1 MLLHLKNSKFH
12 WSFFFLLQVRQNFSV
27 RWGNMLTV
35 WSYQWPVIISSP
47 LISTWEACLL
57 SDNCSGLENSPSAL
71 CFIFPWLKARSPSA
85 FGTVS
90 LCLPGIKPVGT
101 FGRQVIS
108 LITTYLLYAMKSFLV
123 SVPHIIG
130 IVERYVWTVCWQFQV
145 RGEVSD
151 CMIKSQNTVLANL
164 GLSLLAKA

>member
-1 MLLHLKNSKFH
+1 MREYSHCMELSVTCNYLKSFDFNLGRMLAFRQ
-12 WSFFFLLQVRQNFSV
+12 LLRPGEF
-27 RWGNMLTV
+27 
-35 WSYQWPVIISSP
+35 P
-47 LISTWEACLL
+47 L
-57 SDNCSGLENSPSAL
+57 AL
-71 CFIFPWLKARSPSA
+71 CFIFPWLKARCPSA

-101 FGRQVIS
+101 FGRQVIN

-130 IVERYVWTVCWQFQV
+130 IVERYVWTVCWQSQQA
-145 RGEVSD
+145 GEVSD
-151 CMIKSQNTVLANL
+151 CMIKRQNTFLANL